1 MYHSKLPSKVGYCNK
16 IVSMNLSD
24 SISKIMTNNLI
35 TLRPNDSI
43 AEAARIFDAQGI
55 HHIPVVEDGKLV
67 GMVSK
72 TDYLFFKR
80 GFLDDKTDQ
89 RIEEIRMNN
98 YELSDIMTRDLQFIK
113 ANAPI
118 QKALE
123 LFQKNE
129 FHALP
134 VMDEDKLIGLVT
146 TFDIVNNILKDQE
159 VHSS

>member
-1 MYHSKLPSKVGYCNK
+1 
-16 IVSMNLSD
+16 MNLSD

-43 AEAARIFDAQGI
+43 AEAAKIFDTQGI
-55 HHIPVVEDGKLV
+55 HHIPVVEDRNLV

-98 YELSDIMTRDLQFIK
+98 YELSDIMTRDLQYIK
-113 ANAPI
+113 VNSPV

-134 VMDEDKLIGLVT
+134 VMDEDQLVGLVT
-146 TFDIVNNILKDQE
+146 TFDIINKILTDQE
-159 VHSS
+159 AQSS

>member
-1 MYHSKLPSKVGYCNK
+1 
-16 IVSMNLSD
+16 
-24 SISKIMTNNLI
+24 MTNNVI

-43 AEAARIFDAQGI
+43 AEAAKIFDAQGI
-55 HHIPVVEDGKLV
+55 HHIPVVEEGNLV

-98 YELSDIMTRDLQFIK
+98 YELSDIMTRDLQYIR
-113 ANAPI
+113 ANSPI

-134 VMDEDKLIGLVT
+134 VLDEGQLVGLVT
-146 TFDIVNNILKDQE
+146 TFDIIDNILTDQE
-159 VHSS
+159 VQPS